1 MINIVVAH
9 GKVRS
14 SWFQVH
20 YSSRRQVSIY
30 SLLVPYIAT
39 LPRRCSS
46 HMSVLTIDSHPADDK
61 ISPQLAP
68 SRLDT
73 GELR

>member
-20 YSSRRQVSIY
+20 YSKSAPSFYLFSPCSIHRNATPEV
-30 SLLVPYIAT
+30 LIPYVGT
-39 LPRRCSS
+39 
-46 HMSVLTIDSHPADDK
+46 TIDRHPADDK

-68 SRLDT
+68 SRLDI

>member
-20 YSSRRQVSIY
+20 YSKSAPSFYLFSPCSIHRN
-30 SLLVPYIAT
+30 AT
-39 LPRRCSS
+39 RRCSS
-46 HMSVLTIDSHPADDK
+46 HMSVLTIDRHPADDK